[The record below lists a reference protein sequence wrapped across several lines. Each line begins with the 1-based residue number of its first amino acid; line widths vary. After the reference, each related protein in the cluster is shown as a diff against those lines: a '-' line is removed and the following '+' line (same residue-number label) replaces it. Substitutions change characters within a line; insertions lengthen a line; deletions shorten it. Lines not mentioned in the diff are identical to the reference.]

1 MNKIL
6 HIGITVIGFTVNIMD
21 RFNLI
26 IAGII
31 GIMTI
36 IYLFFRIR
44 NEIKKGK

>member
-6 HIGITVIGFTVNIMD
+6 HIVITAIGFTVNIMD
-21 RFNLI
+21 RFNLV